1 LQFFYLHGLMTDT
14 VIITICVKIE
24 KVQ

>member
-1 LQFFYLHGLMTDT
+1 MTDT